1 MFVTLSPLLSDIIS
15 ESVGARLGLSLVG
28 HIQDRDRLDET
39 LSALAPDIVFVG
51 LRAGESDDIGL
62 SVLRVVPAAR
72 VLAISSDG
80 RNAYLHEMRPIRIKL
95 SECDHRIRARQ
106 TAVIVAA
113 RGFKSLTHPIL
124 HPKADGRA
132 A

>member
-1 MFVTLSPLLSDIIS
+1 MAERRTVFVTLSPLLSDIIS

-72 VLAISSDG
+72 VLA
-80 RNAYLHEMRPIRIKL
+80 
-95 SECDHRIRARQ
+95 
-106 TAVIVAA
+106 
-113 RGFKSLTHPIL
+113 
-124 HPKADGRA
+124 
-132 A
+132 